1 MRAAVPGKGG
11 RVGTG
16 RPVLG
21 AGHRTRPARPFVRL
35 SGAARSRALLRTRR
49 RRPGC
54 APAPAGPREGPP
66 GETSTRASA
75 AGTRSQAGI
84 RPSVCPREVFSSGGL
99 RLVSVSRLPGADG
112 RIRTR
117 RGEPSAGPPPPA
129 SRARTRGLALG
140 TRAQVGPLCPAPSPT
155 VLSVS
160 PLLLPG

>member
-11 RVGTG
+11 RGGDRQACAGRGTPDLPGPAFCSPFWG
-16 RPVLG
+16 RAIPC
-21 AGHRTRPARPFVRL
+21 AAPDEEEAAWVR
-35 SGAARSRALLRTRR
+35 
-49 RRPGC
+49 
-54 APAPAGPREGPP
+54 AGPGGTAGRSP
-66 GETSTRASA
+66 GETSARASA

-84 RPSVCPREVFSSGGL
+84 RPSACPREVFSSGGL

-117 RGEPSAGPPPPA
+117 RGEPSAGPPPLA
-129 SRARTRGLALG
+129 SRARTRGRALG
-140 TRAQVGPLCPAPSPT
+140 TRAQVGPLCPAPSPA